1 MNPGIG
7 HSGKHLY
14 EFGGFCLDPTERVLL
29 QAGKRVP
36 LVPKAIETL
45 LILVQH
51 SGHVLTKDELIRSVW
66 PDTFVEE
73 NNLNQH
79 ISALRRALGEDQN
92 GDVYIETVP
101 RLGYRFV

>member
-1 MNPGIG
+1 MNPAMG
-7 HSGKHLY
+7 HSRKHLY
-14 EFGGFCLDPTERVLL
+14 EFGAFCLDPAEHVLL
-29 QAGKRVP
+29 RNGKRVP

-51 SGHVLTKDELIRSVW
+51 RGHVLTKDELIKTLW

-79 ISALRRALGEDQN
+79 ISALRRALGEDHN
-92 GDVYIETVP
+92 RDIYIETMP
-101 RLGYRFV
+101 